1 MKTLINGRWTDRKD
15 EKQSNDGS
23 FKRKDTEFRNWIT
36 PDGSPGETGV
46 GGFKAESGR
55 YHLYVSLACP
65 WAHRTLIFRKLK
77 NLEPH
82 IGVSIVHPIMLE
94 NGWEFR
100 TDFSQCTGDQILGKN
115 SIFAVYLA
123 ADKNIT
129 SRASVPVLWDFK
141 QATIVSNESSEII
154 RMFNSAFE
162 KISVNEL
169 DLYPR
174 TLRME
179 IDELNA
185 MIYKNVNNSV
195 YKTGFAASQK
205 SYTESFMKLFECLE
219 ELEQRL
225 SITRFLLGD
234 KITETDWRLF
244 TTLVRFDA
252 VYVGHFKCN
261 KKRLCDH
268 PNLWSYTRELYQQP
282 GVSETVDLEHIK
294 HHYYGSHK
302 MINPNGIIPLGPFI
316 NFHDAHNRQPS

>member
-1 MKTLINGRWTDRKD
+1 MKTLINGRWTDRKE

-115 SIFAVYLA
+115 SIFEVYLA

-129 SRASVPVLWDFK
+129 SRASVPVLWDVK

-169 DLYPR
+169 DFYPR
-174 TLRME
+174 KLRTE

-185 MIYKNVNNSV
+185 MIYENVNNGV
-195 YKTGFAASQK
+195 YKTGFATSQK
-205 SYTESFMKLFECLE
+205 SYTESFMELFECLE

-234 KITETDWRLF
+234 KITEADWRLF

-261 KKRLCDH
+261 KKRLCDY
-268 PNLWSYTRELYQQP
+268 PNLWGYTRELYQQP

-302 MINPNGIIPLGPFI
+302 MINPNGIIPSGPFI

>member
-36 PDGSPGETGV
+36 PDGSPGDTGV

-115 SIFAVYLA
+115 SIFEVYLA
-123 ADKNIT
+123 ADNNIT
-129 SRASVPVLWDFK
+129 SRASVPVLWDVK

-162 KISVNEL
+162 KISDNEL

-174 TLRME
+174 TLRKE

-185 MIYKNVNNSV
+185 MIYESVNNGV
-195 YKTGFAASQK
+195 YKTGFATSQK
-205 SYTESFMKLFECLE
+205 SYTEPFIKLFECLE
-219 ELEQRL
+219 ELERRL
-225 SITRFLLGD
+225 SITRFLLGN
-234 KITETDWRLF
+234 KITEADWRLF

-261 KKRLCDH
+261 KKRLCDY
-268 PNLWSYTRELYQQP
+268 PNLWGYTRELYQQP
-282 GVSETVDLEHIK
+282 GVSETVALEHIK

-302 MINPNGIIPLGPFI
+302 MINPNGIIPEGPFI
-316 NFHDAHNRQPS
+316 NFHDVHYRQPS

>member
-1 MKTLINGRWTDRKD
+1 M
-15 EKQSNDGS
+15 
-23 FKRKDTEFRNWIT
+23 
-36 PDGSPGETGV
+36 

-55 YHLYVSLACP
+55 YHLYVSLTCP
-65 WAHRTLIFRKLK
+65 WARRTLIFRKLK
-77 NLEPH
+77 KSWPH
-82 IGVSIVHPIMLE
+82 VGVSIVHPIMLE

-100 TDFSQCTGDQILGKN
+100 TDFSQSTGDQILGKN
-115 SIFAVYLA
+115 SIFDVYLA

-129 SRASVPVLWDFK
+129 SRASVPVLWDVK

-154 RMFNSAFE
+154 RMFNFAFE

-174 TLRME
+174 KLRTE

-185 MIYKNVNNSV
+185 MIYENVNNGV
-195 YKTGFAASQK
+195 YKTGFATSQK
-205 SYTESFMKLFECLE
+205 SYTESFTKLFECLE

-225 SITRFLLGD
+225 SINRFLLGD
-234 KITETDWRLF
+234 KITEADWRLF

-261 KKRLCDH
+261 KKRLCDY
-268 PNLWSYTRELYQQP
+268 PNLWGYTRELYQQP

-302 MINPNGIIPLGPFI
+302 MINPNGIIPSGPFI
-316 NFHDAHNRQPS
+316 NFHDAHNRHLS